1 MRFKTF
7 TQSYFLIKCNSNYT
21 NSLIKRA
28 AAITNTVVVLGLA
41 AYAWYPQRF
50 YATERIN

>member
-7 TQSYFLIKCNSNYT
+7 TQSYFLIRCNSSYEH
-21 NSLIKRA
+21 SLIKRA
-28 AAITNTVVVLGLA
+28 AAVTNGVFFAGLFL
-41 AYAWYPQRF
+41 YAWYPQRF